1 MGERRVGLVRID
13 LEYAIGRMAIDFV
26 FIAETERESESLV
39 AASAVDCFIHRLLRV
54 ARTVVLQLGVGL
66 YPSAYRHVVS

>member
-1 MGERRVGLVRID
+1 MGERRVGRVRID

-54 ARTVVLQLGVGL
+54 ARTVVLQFGFGL